1 MNKDDTLQAIGKIIP
16 KDVTMERDAVH
27 IAVAPVIAAE
37 PLTVGE
43 HVGLL
48 LDGTASKAALTKV
61 GIVDPYLQTFVKKGA
76 TFYIF
81 LYPGSI
87 TSLTHHW
94 SHPAFPAAL
103 TPAQIAAGE
112 GEEWIRNWAEEMD
125 ITGGFERVMEVADS
139 VVRAKGG
146 WDHERINEGGK
157 FEGTDVPDKFWDMYE
172 KVQGVKVPADTRGG
186 FFSCSC

>member
-16 KDVTMERDAVH
+16 KNVTMERDAVH
-27 IAVAPVIAAE
+27 IAIAPVVAAE

-43 HVGLL
+43 HVGIL

-61 GIVDPYLQTFVKKGA
+61 GIVDPYLKTFVKKGQ

-94 SHPAFPAAL
+94 SHPAFLTEL

-112 GEEWIRNWAEEMD
+112 AEEWIRNWAEEMD
-125 ITGGFERVMEVADS
+125 ITGGFERVMEAAANTARGD
-139 VVRAKGG
+139 
-146 WDHERINEGGK
+146 WDFINEGAK
-157 FEGTDVPDKFWDMYE
+157 FEGTNMPDEFWGMYE
-172 KVQGVKVPADTRGG
+172 KLQGTTVPLERRGN

>member
-16 KDVTMERDAVH
+16 KGVTMERDAVH
-27 IAVAPVIAAE
+27 IAVAPMVAAE
-37 PLTVGE
+37 PLERGA
-43 HVGLL
+43 HVGVL
-48 LDGTASKAALTKV
+48 LDGTASTTAVVKV
-61 GIVDPYLQTFVKKGA
+61 GIVDPYLNCSVVKDQTFYV
-76 TFYIF
+76 F

-112 GEEWIRNWAEEMD
+112 GEEWIRKWAEEMD

-139 VVRAKGG
+139 VVRAGDA
-146 WDHERINEGGK
+146 WDYEYISEGDK
-157 FEGTDVPDKFWDMYE
+157 FEGADVPDKFWDMYE
-172 KVQGVKVPADTRGG
+172 KVQGTIVPRENRNG

>member
-16 KDVTMERDAVH
+16 KNVTMERDAVH
-27 IAVAPVIAAE
+27 IAVAPVVAAE
-37 PLTVGE
+37 PLERGTHIGV
-43 HVGLL
+43 L
-48 LDGTASKAALTKV
+48 LDGKASTTAVVKV
-61 GIVDPYLQTFVKKGA
+61 GIVDPYLQRSVEKGE
-76 TFYIF
+76 TFYVF

-94 SHPAFPAAL
+94 SHPAFLTAL

-125 ITGGFERVMEVADS
+125 ITGGFERVMEAAANR
-139 VVRAKGG
+139 VRGD
-146 WDHERINEGGK
+146 WDYISEGGK
-157 FEGTDVPDKFWDMYE
+157 FEGATVPDEFWEMYE
-172 KVQGVKVPADTRGG
+172 KVQGVKVPTEHRGG